1 MLNISGLNNGVVI
14 DHIKAGEALNIYDY
28 LDLDKYPGCVAVIKN
43 ATSNKMGRKD
53 IIKIEGTPEDIDL
66 NMLAVIYEGITIN
79 FIKNGILVE
88 KKSPVIPERI
98 TDVFKCKNPRCITS
112 VEQELHHGFTLTD
125 KETRTYRCIYCEQA
139 FKLK

>member
-43 ATSNKMGRKD
+43 AKSNKMGRKD

-88 KKSPVIPERI
+88 KKTPVIPERV

-112 VEQELHHGFTLTD
+112 IEQELHHVFTLTN

-139 FKLK
+139 FTLK